1 MSYTSFIEEECLMS
15 SVESVV
21 RARIDAVTKAKASK
35 ALDAMGLNVSDAIR
49 LLMVRIADDQ
59 RFPFY
64 IKVPTAKSSA
74 AIAELEAGK
83 GHQAKDIQTLMAKLN
98 ADD

>member
-1 MSYTSFIEEECLMS
+1 MS
-15 SVESVV
+15 SVDSVV
-21 RARIDAVTKAKASK
+21 RARIDAVTKAKAAK
-35 ALDAMGLNVSDAIR
+35 ALDAMGLNISDAIR

-59 RFPFY
+59 RFPFD
-64 IKVPTAKSSA
+64 IRVPTAKTAA

-83 GHQAKDIQTLMAKLN
+83 GQSARSIKALMADLN